1 MCGATLPVSPW
12 VRVASFWLALC
23 FTLVQVPATAQSKP
37 SEPTPQESSQ
47 SILSLLSNQ
56 TDDLVARLTLRVK
69 QTDNSEI
76 NFRRIIEDYEARWIL
91 SEAGW
96 EKSRKDHEA
105 TLNEL
110 SLSKADFENYVK
122 SSADRAKVDND
133 AVTTLTRERDDA
145 RGHEV
150 LVGAGGVLFGLGL
163 WELAHLFGWIP

>member
-1 MCGATLPVSPW
+1 MWRYLACIALGACGVLLAGLVLHPGPS
-12 VRVASFWLALC
+12 ASDRAIEAQRANAARIQSEY
-23 FTLVQVPATAQSKP
+23 LVTVEQSNGRL
-37 SEPTPQESSQ
+37 SSAVDVEGETNRQ
-47 SILSLLSNQ
+47 LRNQ
-56 TDDLVARLTLRVK
+56 
-69 QTDNSEI
+69 
-76 NFRRIIEDYEARWIL
+76 L

-110 SLSKADFENYVK
+110 SLFKADFENYVK

-163 WELAHLFGWIP
+163 WELAHLVGWIP